1 MSWWTGIDMK
11 VEDKTVHIDTLLDA
25 LDKFVQLPKRD
36 DSAPLRI
43 PVSGNYQI
51 KGVGTVITG
60 RIEQGSLKPG
70 DEVIFLPTHTAAN
83 ECKGRVFS
91 IEMHH
96 KSLPVAHSGDNIG
109 INMKGLPKDNMPQS
123 GNIMVLSSDSSLKPC
138 TKFTATVQVLNHP
151 GELKVGYTPI
161 VYVRTDHS
169 SCKMSAIVWKMGKET
184 GGQKVEAPVMLKA
197 GEVAEV
203 EWVPQQPLVVDTFK
217 NCPGLGRVAIMDGNS
232 VVMIGK
238 VGKVE

>member
-1 MSWWTGIDMK
+1 VTI
-11 VEDKTVHIDTLLDA
+11 
-25 LDKFVQLPKRD
+25 PKRD

-60 RIEQGSLKPG
+60 RIEQGTLKPG
-70 DEVIFLPTHTAAN
+70 DDVVFLPKHTAAN

-96 KSLPVAHSGDNIG
+96 KSLPAAHAGDNIG
-109 INMKGLPKDNMPQS
+109 INMKGLPKENMPTT
-123 GNIMVLSSDSSLKPC
+123 GNIIVKSDDSSLKAVK
-138 TKFTATVQVLNHP
+138 KFQATVQVLTHP

-169 SCKMSAIVWKMGKET
+169 SCKMSAIIWKMGKET
-184 GGQKVEAPVMLKA
+184 AGQKVDNPVFLKA

-203 EWVPQQPLVVDTFK
+203 EWTPQQPLVVDLFK
-217 NCPGLGRVAIMDGNS
+217 NCPGLGRIAIMDGNS

-238 VGKVE
+238 VTKCE